1 MAALPAPSQPQAETG
16 CWPVGSQLVLHGY
29 HHQDRKHLNGRAARV
44 LDVEISWFGWA
55 MRCNVDGEK
64 KSCQPGANPIQA
76 NYKMSIL
83 SE

>member
-44 LDVEISWFGWA
+44 LD
-55 MRCNVDGEK
+55 
-64 KSCQPGANPIQA
+64 
-76 NYKMSIL
+76 
-83 SE
+83 